1 MAKKNKVIGLAHMIN
16 FTTLAEEQEITFE
29 PLGFMAANAALRIR
43 YLSVNDA
50 FSESRKIWMGDT
62 FKHFE
67 EFEYSENGSKFIS
80 VAEDDF
86 DVLIVGGNDVRRIC
100 KIVRAN
106 QMILNRRLKISLMS
120 KSSASRRA
128 QVISAGFDD
137 AIDVSRIAPMEAI
150 ARVNAMWARY
160 QMRAD
165 RDSHDDMLRSR
176 LDRISEY
183 SRLSDRER
191 KILALFL
198 EKGPGIISYFAMQ
211 QVASSSH
218 ETITFENLKVV
229 ICNLRKK
236 LRDNVKIR
244 SVHLRGYELV
254 Y

>member
-1 MAKKNKVIGLAHMIN
+1 
-16 FTTLAEEQEITFE
+16 
-29 PLGFMAANAALRIR
+29 MAANAALRIR

>member
-1 MAKKNKVIGLAHMIN
+1 MLNLVAAVEG
-16 FTTLAEEQEITFE
+16 QESPFE
-29 PLGFMAANAALRIR
+29 FGNYIPSVAALRIR
-43 YLSVNDA
+43 YLTVNDA
-50 FSESRKIWMGDT
+50 SSESRKIWMSDT

-137 AIDVSRIAPMEAI
+137 AIDVTRIAPMEAI

-165 RDSHDDMLRSR
+165 RDCHDDMLRSR
-176 LDRISEY
+176 LDRIAEY
-183 SRLSDRER
+183 NRLSDREQ
-191 KILALFL
+191 KILAMFL

-211 QVASSSH
+211 QAASFGH

-236 LRDNVKIR
+236 LRDNVKIK
-244 SVHLRGYELV
+244 SVHLRGYQLT